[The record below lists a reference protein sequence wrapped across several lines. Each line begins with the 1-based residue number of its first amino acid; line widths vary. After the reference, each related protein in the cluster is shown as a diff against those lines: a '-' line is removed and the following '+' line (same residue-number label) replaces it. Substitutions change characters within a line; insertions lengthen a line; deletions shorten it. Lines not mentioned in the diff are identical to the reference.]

1 MGPVLRFTTLG
12 LQLAAALTTLVAGL
26 SAQTRSPSAQE
37 LARSIQERYDRV
49 RDFSADFTHT
59 YEGGILKK
67 TTTEKGTL
75 QVKKPGRMRWEYTYP
90 EHKLFVSDGLKIYSY
105 VPADRQVIVSSMPT
119 EDQATT
125 AILFLVGKG
134 DLARDFTASFAE
146 GGTPDVWMLK
156 LVPKQRQ
163 KDYDW
168 LVLGVDRQSLQ
179 IRTLIAAERE
189 GGRSTF
195 QFSNYREN
203 TGLTD
208 KIFTFKIPHGVDVI
222 NADSPS
228 R

>member
-1 MGPVLRFTTLG
+1 MGPALRFAFG
-12 LQLAAALTTLVAGL
+12 FPLAAALTLLAAGL
-26 SAQTRSPSAQE
+26 SAQTRTPTAQE
-37 LARSIQERYDRV
+37 LARSVGERYDRV
-49 RDFSADFTHT
+49 HDFSADFSHT

-75 QVKKPGRMRWEYTYP
+75 QIKKPGRMRWEYTSP
-90 EHKLFVSDGLKIYSY
+90 EHKLFVSDGQKIYSY
-105 VPADRQVIVSSMPT
+105 VPADRQVIVTSMPAQ
-119 EDQATT
+119 DQATT

-146 GGTPDVWMLK
+146 GGAPDVWMLK

-179 IRTLIAAERE
+179 IRTLVAAEHE

-203 TGLTD
+203 TGLAD
-208 KIFTFKIPHGVDVI
+208 KTFGFKIPRGVDVI

>member
-1 MGPVLRFTTLG
+1 MGPVLRFTLA
-12 LQLAAALTTLVAGL
+12 LQLALTTLVAGL
-26 SAQTRSPSAQE
+26 SAAQTRTPSPQE

-49 RDFSADFTHT
+49 HDFSADFTHT

-90 EHKLFVSDGLKIYSY
+90 EHKLFVSDGQKIYSY
-105 VPADRQVIVSSMPT
+105 VPADRQVIVTSMPSD
-119 EDQATT
+119 DQATT

-134 DLARDFTASFAE
+134 DLARDFTAAFAE
-146 GGTPDVWMLK
+146 GGAPDVWMLK

-208 KIFTFKIPHGVDVI
+208 KIFTFKIPRGVDVV